1 MFCKT
6 KPGSQEYD
14 DLALFRKKQG
24 RAIVK
29 LVQREYEDE
38 QRVLRGLRPNPA
50 ERRFRIKPIQ
60 RPSEPGFDYQWES
73 ESGFSLH
80 GSSEESKGL
89 PDCLSSD
96 REVDAARPD

>member
-1 MFCKT
+1 MFRKT

-38 QRVLRGLRPNPA
+38 
-50 ERRFRIKPIQ
+50 
-60 RPSEPGFDYQWES
+60 
-73 ESGFSLH
+73 
-80 GSSEESKGL
+80 
-89 PDCLSSD
+89 
-96 REVDAARPD
+96 